1 MESALLALPPQ
12 RTARKY
18 FGAFSACFLTGVP
31 AVFLLLIL
39 GGLAAPTY
47 AATGRDGDRKRDS
60 SQSGPRLKSDLRGE
74 IPTSDGRRIHL
85 VLDLGNIVIHTQN
98 SGKIDY
104 TVHLEADSSQKD
116 AKELLKSFSVSAH
129 ETPEGVYLRG
139 QTLRGS
145 SGRLWVTVTVNV
157 PKSYSLELSTGGGN
171 IDSDNVDGT
180 ETVLTS
186 GGNIMAGN
194 VSGKARLVTGGGHI
208 TVKNVAGG
216 LFANTGGG
224 HITTGAVSGGATLH
238 TSGGHIRMASVEG
251 IARLS
256 TGGGNVTVEHSGNEL
271 NAETTGGQIEVG
283 ETTGLVRA
291 KTGGGGIRVVRV
303 SGPTDLETVGGS
315 IYLTQVDSAVKAST
329 GAGLITAWF
338 VGPVKSPSQCQLQSD
353 DGDIV
358 VYIPRQMP
366 VTIDAQVQLGDE
378 HRVIVDPAFQ
388 LKMSFD
394 AASNG
399 GHLARAEGPLNG
411 GGEILHLR
419 TVAGNI
425 RLVAS
430 DAAKQ
435 VLLYKQQMA
444 QLDEKVR
451 LQLQLLEQSQSHE
464 SAP

>member
-1 MESALLALPPQ
+1 MQSALLAPTLRRAIGKYVSALP
-12 RTARKY
+12 AR
-18 FGAFSACFLTGVP
+18 FLAP
-31 AVFLLLIL
+31 ASVFLLLIFVCMPAL
-39 GGLAAPTY
+39 TCAA
-47 AATGRDGDRKRDS
+47 ASGRENRKPETFR
-60 SQSGPRLKSDLRGE
+60 SGPRLKSDLRGE
-74 IPTSDGRRIHL
+74 FPTRDGRRIHL

-98 SGKIDY
+98 SGKVDY
-104 TVHLEADSSQKD
+104 TVHLEADASQKD
-116 AKELLKSFSVSAH
+116 AKELLKSFSITAH
-129 ETPEGVYLRG
+129 ETPEGVYFRG
-139 QTLRGS
+139 QTSRQS

-171 IDSDNVDGT
+171 IDSDDVDGT
-180 ETVLTS
+180 ETVLTT
-186 GGNIMAGN
+186 GGNIKAGS

-208 TVKNVAGG
+208 TVKNVGGG

-224 HITTGAVSGGATLH
+224 HITTGAVSSGATLH
-238 TSGGHIRMASVEG
+238 TSGGHIRMASVDG
-251 IARLS
+251 LAKLS
-256 TGGGNVTVEHSGNEL
+256 TGGGNVTVEHSGSEL

-338 VGPVKSPSQCQLQSD
+338 VAPVKSPSQCQLQSN

-358 VYIPRQMP
+358 VYIPRQLP
-366 VTIDAQVQLGDE
+366 VTIDAQVQSGDE

-388 LKMSFD
+388 LKMSYD
-394 AASNG
+394 AGSNG
-399 GHLARAEGPLNG
+399 GHSVRAEGPLNG

-425 RLVAS
+425 RVVAS
-430 DAAKQ
+430 DAGRQ
-435 VLLYKQQMA
+435 VQLYKQQMA
-444 QLDEKVR
+444 QMEEQIR
-451 LQLQLLEQSQSHE
+451 LQLQSLEQSQSHE
-464 SAP
+464 NSQ

>member
-1 MESALLALPPQ
+1 MQSAFLAPTL
-12 RTARKY
+12 RRAVAKY
-18 FGAFSACFLTGVP
+18 LRAFSARSLARVS
-31 AVFLLLIL
+31 AVLLLLIL
-39 GGLAAPTY
+39 GGFSASMCAA
-47 AATGRDGDRKRDS
+47 AGRDGSRKPDS
-60 SQSGPRLKSDLRGE
+60 IHAGPRLKSDLRGE
-74 IPTSDGRRIHL
+74 FPTRDGRRIHL
-85 VLDLGNIVIHTQN
+85 VLDLGNIVVHTQN
-98 SGKIDY
+98 SGKVDY
-104 TVHLEADSSQKD
+104 TVHLETDASQKD
-116 AKELLKSFSVSAH
+116 AKELLKSFFITAH
-129 ETPEGVYLRG
+129 ETTEGVYFRG
-139 QTLRGS
+139 QTSRRS

-157 PKSYSLELSTGGGN
+157 PKNYGLELSTGGGN
-171 IDSDNVDGT
+171 IDSDDVDGP

-186 GGNIMAGN
+186 GGNIKAGN
-194 VSGKARLVTGGGHI
+194 VGGRARLVTGGGHI
-208 TVKNVAGG
+208 TVKDVSGG

-251 IARLS
+251 LAKLS
-256 TGGGNVTVEHSGNEL
+256 TGGGNVTVEHSGSEL
-271 NAETTGGQIEVG
+271 NAETSGGQIEVG

-329 GAGLITAWF
+329 GAGVITAWF
-338 VGPVKSPSQCQLQSD
+338 VAPVKSPSQCQLQSN

-366 VTIDAQVQLGDE
+366 VTIDAQVQSGDE

-388 LKMSFD
+388 LKMSYD

-399 GHLARAEGPLNG
+399 GRSVRAEGPLNG

-425 RLVAS
+425 RVVAS
-430 DAAKQ
+430 DASKQ
-435 VLLYKQQMA
+435 VQLYKQQMA
-444 QLDEKVR
+444 QLEEKVR
-451 LQLQLLEQSQSHE
+451 LQLQSLEQSQSNE
-464 SAP
+464 NSP

>member
-12 RTARKY
+12 RAARKY
-18 FGAFSACFLTGVP
+18 FGAFSGCFLTCVT
-31 AVFLLLIL
+31 AVVFLLIL
-39 GGLAAPTY
+39 AGLPASTSAA
-47 AATGRDGDRKRDS
+47 AGRDGNRKPDS

-186 GGNIMAGN
+186 GGNITAGN

-208 TVKNVAGG
+208 TVKNVPGG

-271 NAETTGGQIEVG
+271 N
-283 ETTGLVRA
+283 A

-425 RLVAS
+425 RVVAS

>member
-1 MESALLALPPQ
+1 MGNYYS
-12 RTARKY
+12 R
-18 FGAFSACFLTGVP
+18 FSARSLTSVP
-31 AVFLLLIL
+31 TVLLLLIL
-39 GGLAAPTY
+39 AGFPASICAA
-47 AATGRDGDRKRDS
+47 A
-60 SQSGPRLKSDLRGE
+60 SGARNRNADNPRPGARLKADLRGE
-74 IPTSDGRRIHL
+74 IPTRDGRRLHL
-85 VLDLGNIVIHTQN
+85 VLDLGNIVVHTQN
-98 SGKIDY
+98 SEKVDY
-104 TVHLEADSSQKD
+104 TVHLEADASQKD
-116 AKELLKSFSVSAH
+116 AKELLKGFSLSAH
-129 ETPEGVYLRG
+129 EIPEGVYLRG
-139 QTLRGS
+139 QTSRQS

-157 PKSYSLELSTGGGN
+157 PMNYSLELSTGGGN
-171 IDSDNVDGT
+171 IDSDDINGT

-186 GGNIMAGN
+186 GGNIRAGN
-194 VSGKARLVTGGGHI
+194 IGGKAKLVTGGGHI

-216 LFANTGGG
+216 LFGNTGGG

-251 IARLS
+251 LAKLS
-256 TGGGNVTVEHSGNEL
+256 TGGGNVTVEHSGSEL
-271 NAETTGGQIEVG
+271 NAETSGGQIEVG

-338 VGPVKSPSQCQLQSD
+338 VAPVKSPSQCQLQSN

-358 VYIPRQMP
+358 VYIPRQLP
-366 VTIDAQVQLGDE
+366 VTIDAQVQAGDE

-388 LKMSFD
+388 LKMSYD

-399 GHLARAEGPLNG
+399 GHSVRAEGPLNG

-419 TVAGNI
+419 TVTGNI

-430 DAAKQ
+430 DARRQ
-435 VLLYKQQMA
+435 VQLYKQQMA
-444 QLDEKVR
+444 QLEEQIR
-451 LQLQLLEQSQSHE
+451 LQLLQLEQSQSQE
-464 SAP
+464 NSP